1 MTAPQPLTMADPL
14 WRPSTKAPRLWAIT
28 ASLFWVPVI
37 VAEIV
42 CAVLIPGIPSWV
54 VGTVFAVTVLFA
66 ATYILMVPAWRYR
79 VHRWEISDTAVY
91 TRTGWFTQERRIA
104 PISRVQTV
112 DTERGPIDRML
123 GLATVTV
130 TTASSAGAVK
140 ISALDQEVADRH
152 GGSTDGDR
160 GYQRGRR
167 DVNEKQLGDPTAI
180 EIPAEAETAAAEA
193 AEEEQPWLRLD
204 RRMLLVHPVNEV
216 VKLLP
221 VLLVS
226 VVLGSQSGNHWWGLG
241 VVTLLVI
248 FGLLR
253 YFTTTYRIGPVH
265 VQLRTG
271 VFQKKLLSV
280 PRSRIRSVD
289 VEAGVMHR
297 LLGLS
302 IVRIGTG
309 QRAGSG
315 HDSNKFE
322 LNALSTAL
330 VPDLRAALLAGA
342 QQARRLET
350 PGTPVESITEPVDTE
365 IGHWEPS
372 WVRYAPFS
380 FTGIAIIAAIIGI
393 SFPIR
398 HRHCRREILGSE
410 RQLRLTRE
418 PRHRTDGR
426 HRTRRAAG
434 AVECTRLRPVPDRVR
449 QHETHRQ
456 RPHPACQSRP
466 VEDSANHTRPRPPPR
481 HDAQGTAPSAIG
493 PRRAAR
499 RHHDRGQRRE
509 EGIFATAPAGTA
521 QGSRASDGHRDR

>member
-1 MTAPQPLTMADPL
+1 M
-14 WRPSTKAPRLWAIT
+14 
-28 ASLFWVPVI
+28 
-37 VAEIV
+37 
-42 CAVLIPGIPSWV
+42 
-54 VGTVFAVTVLFA
+54 
-66 ATYILMVPAWRYR
+66 
-79 VHRWEISDTAVY
+79 
-91 TRTGWFTQERRIA
+91 
-104 PISRVQTV
+104 
-112 DTERGPIDRML
+112 
-123 GLATVTV
+123 
-130 TTASSAGAVK
+130 
-140 ISALDQEVADRH
+140 
-152 GGSTDGDR
+152 
-160 GYQRGRR
+160 
-167 DVNEKQLGDPTAI
+167 NEKQLGDPTAI

-226 VVLGSQSGNHWWGLG
+226 VVLGSQIRKPLVGTRRRHSARHLRFVAVFHHHVPNRTRPRSTAHRGL
-241 VVTLLVI
+241 
-248 FGLLR
+248 
-253 YFTTTYRIGPVH
+253 PE
-265 VQLRTG
+265 
-271 VFQKKLLSV
+271 KLLSV

-393 SFPIR
+393 SFQYGIGTAVAKSSAVSDSFDSL
-398 HRHCRREILGSE
+398 ESLGIALMVVIALVVLLVLSSALACV
-410 RQLRLTRE
+410 QYLI
-418 PRHRTDGR
+418 G
-426 HRTRRAAG
+426 
-434 AVECTRLRPVPDRVR
+434 VR

>member
-1 MTAPQPLTMADPL
+1 M
-14 WRPSTKAPRLWAIT
+14 
-28 ASLFWVPVI
+28 
-37 VAEIV
+37 
-42 CAVLIPGIPSWV
+42 
-54 VGTVFAVTVLFA
+54 
-66 ATYILMVPAWRYR
+66 
-79 VHRWEISDTAVY
+79 
-91 TRTGWFTQERRIA
+91 
-104 PISRVQTV
+104 
-112 DTERGPIDRML
+112 
-123 GLATVTV
+123 
-130 TTASSAGAVK
+130 
-140 ISALDQEVADRH
+140 
-152 GGSTDGDR
+152 
-160 GYQRGRR
+160 
-167 DVNEKQLGDPTAI
+167 NEKQLGDPTAI
-180 EIPAEAETAAAEA
+180 EIPVEAETAAAEA

-226 VVLGSQSGNHWWGLG
+226 VVLGSQSGNHWWGGLG

-271 VFQKKLLSV
+271 GVFQKKLLSV

-289 VEAGVMHR
+289 VEAGGVMHR

-393 SFPIR
+393 SFQYGIGTAVAKSSAVSDSFDSLESLGIALMVVIALVVLLVLSSALACVQYLIAFGNMKLTDNGR
-398 HRHCRREILGSE
+398 ILHVSHGLLKT
-410 RQLRLTRE
+410 RQTTLDRARLRGTTLKEPLLLRLARGARLDAIMTGGVSAE
-418 PRHRTDGR
+418 KKESSLLLPQD
-426 HRTRRAAG
+426 RAG
-434 AVECTRLRPVPDRVR
+434 K
-449 QHETHRQ
+449 
-456 RPHPACQSRP
+456 
-466 VEDSANHTRPRPPPR
+466 
-481 HDAQGTAPSAIG
+481 PS
-493 PRRAAR
+493 
-499 RHHDRGQRRE
+499 E
-509 EGIFATAPAGTA
+509 
-521 QGSRASDGHRDR
+521 